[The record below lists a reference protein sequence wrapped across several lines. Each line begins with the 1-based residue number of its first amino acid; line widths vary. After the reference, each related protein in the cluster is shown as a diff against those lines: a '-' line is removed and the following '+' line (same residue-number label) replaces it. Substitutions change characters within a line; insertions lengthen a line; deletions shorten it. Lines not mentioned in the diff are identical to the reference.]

1 MSNLTQHTEEL
12 LTVKEVSKLAGVS
25 VQSVYKRLNNS
36 LKPYVKLV
44 EQQKMIHI
52 KALEEIYNM
61 EVDKPLNQPMNNQLN
76 LNSEVEFLREQIKHL
91 QNELEKE
98 REHNR
103 EKDKQLLETF
113 TKLADSQVALT
124 TGQTA
129 DKQKALAETLIEG
142 QQQLITDGESQKE
155 KTKKQQS
162 FWSRL
167 FGNKE
172 NNQDNEPQKE

>member
-1 MSNLTQHTEEL
+1 MSNLIHHTEEL
-12 LTVKEVSKLAGVS
+12 LTVKQVSEIVGVS

-44 EQQKMIHI
+44 ERQKMIDI
-52 KALEEIYNM
+52 KALEEVYNI
-61 EVDKPLNQPMNNQLN
+61 EVDKLLNQPINNQLN
-76 LNSEVEFLREQIKHL
+76 PNSEVEFLREQIKHL
-91 QNELEKE
+91 QSELEKE

-113 TKLADSQVALT
+113 TRLADSQVALT

-142 QQQLITDGESQKE
+142 KQLIPDGEPQKE
-155 KTKKQQS
+155 KTKKQQG
-162 FWSRL
+162 FWSRV
-167 FGNKE
+167 FGNNE
-172 NNQDNEPQKE
+172 NNQDD